1 MKNLK
6 LLLLGAFAILAG
18 CKSSYVTSSWKAKEI
33 EVKRYNKVLVLG
45 LIKEDDRR
53 LQEKMEEH
61 LAGDLRSLGY
71 NAVTSLQTFGPK
83 AFDNLS
89 EKEALDKLNS
99 SELDAVITIVLLNKQ
114 LEQEF
119 IPNNPVPQRQTFY
132 YRGRFW
138 NYYGAVRN
146 QVFIPGYYVE
156 NTKYFWESNLYQL
169 DAQSLVYSVQT
180 QSFNPNT
187 AESLGHEYGRMIV
200 KDMVNKNVLK
210 NQTNVVLKGF

>member
-6 LLLLGAFAILAG
+6 WLLLGAFAILAG

>member
-146 QVFIPGYYVE
+146 QVLFPVTTLKTPNIFGKVTCINWMPSRWFILY
-156 NTKYFWESNLYQL
+156 KHNLSIPIRQR
-169 DAQSLVYSVQT
+169 AS
-180 QSFNPNT
+180 
-187 AESLGHEYGRMIV
+187 
-200 KDMVNKNVLK
+200 DMNMEE
-210 NQTNVVLKGF
+210 